1 MPAYVFLISSHLKFS
16 GLYKTKHKSELFENN
31 MCFQLIKVT
40 FKNEYK
46 KTEEA
51 VLLCLKS
58 YIDEFIFK
66 FKILL

>member
-1 MPAYVFLISSHLKFS
+1 MPSCVFLISSHLKFS
-16 GLYKTKHKSELFENN
+16 ELYKTKHKSEQFQNN
-31 MCFQLIKVT
+31 MCLIKVT

-58 YIDEFIFK
+58 YIDEFIFDS
-66 FKILL
+66 KILL